1 MHEQGLC
8 LQHVEGHVLLD
19 HVQLLWQHLHL
30 DLHRGRLLLLL
41 LRLFLLQ
48 LLLL

>member
-30 DLHRGRLLLLL
+30 DLHRGRLLL
-41 LRLFLLQ
+41 RLFLLQ